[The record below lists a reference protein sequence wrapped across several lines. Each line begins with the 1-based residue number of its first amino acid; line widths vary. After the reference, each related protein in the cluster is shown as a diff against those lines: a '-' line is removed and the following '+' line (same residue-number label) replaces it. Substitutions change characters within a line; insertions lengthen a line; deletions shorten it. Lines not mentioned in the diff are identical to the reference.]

1 MTFCVENQIL
11 SCNKWSSFQNPV
23 LKLDLTIYF
32 CSCTKPLKL
41 WPKGIGPNVF
51 KCQIG
56 QECDPELLK
65 DFNNLEKHVHHQH
78 GGATEAKLIDN
89 LNTGSSRYSCYE
101 DGFDVCNRCADEVSI
116 FSKN

>member
-1 MTFCVENQIL
+1 M
-11 SCNKWSSFQNPV
+11 